1 MTDTRIGSYVHRYK
15 RPPGMRRAVALDVP
29 AAVTTKRSR
38 RSMERAAAEV
48 GCANCPAIHDGAAQ
62 SSTPRD
68 AQRDR
73 AVTAI
78 VTTTSRKRLKL
89 LRAEERSAQRDD
101 DSAAAAEMRTWL
113 EPAKWG
119 HGPS

>member
-1 MTDTRIGSYVHRYK
+1 
-15 RPPGMRRAVALDVP
+15 VP
-29 AAVTTKRSR
+29 AVVTTKRSR
-38 RSMERAAAEV
+38 RPTWKGDGSV
-48 GCANCPAIHDGAAQ
+48 FSSITPPDHDGAAQ
-62 SSTPRD
+62 PSTPRD
-68 AQRDR
+68 AERDR

-101 DSAAAAEMRTWL
+101 DPATAARMRAWP
-113 EPAKWG
+113 ERAKWG